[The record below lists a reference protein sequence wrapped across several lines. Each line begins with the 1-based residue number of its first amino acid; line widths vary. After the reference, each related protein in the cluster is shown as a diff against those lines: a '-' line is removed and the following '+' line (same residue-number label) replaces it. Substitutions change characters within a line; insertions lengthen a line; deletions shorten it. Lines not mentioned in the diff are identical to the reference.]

1 VRASWVWV
9 TGFLCLSSTGWAAPK
24 KVAAKAAKKITQTKA
39 AQAPS
44 VSAVALLGQGYR
56 AFVDGDYAAAR
67 TVLIKIDPKTLQN
80 RDYALY
86 LLAQAELLDG
96 EPLKARKHFADL
108 GAFANRFQTVAR
120 WRLGDC
126 DYAAGN
132 LDNARRVYETMLG
145 GCNGGKC
152 DPSVDPAVALFRI
165 GEAHR
170 AKKVTSAAQQFFR
183 RVYVEKPHHP
193 LAARA
198 LEQLVELKA
207 PPITVAEH
215 LSRAKTLTA
224 NRLWPAA
231 LEELSA
237 LSTVD
242 NGSLRDEIDYWYGT
256 TKFKMRRD
264 YDVAAQKLLGVWQR
278 LPGDDRRAEALFHG
292 ARAWSR
298 SDHDDDA
305 IVNYQLLLKKFPG
318 SRFAAEASFLVGWLD
333 FNRAKFATAIPALEE
348 TLKRFGGSAFGDD
361 ARWYL
366 GLSRWLS
373 GDTAGALADFQKLG
387 ALRGA
392 LVGGKGLY
400 WSGRALQKLGRTDE
414 AVAVWKRLPAEWPL
428 GFYATMAR
436 ARMRDVGAELPPPM
450 SPTKANFTSLG
461 MVDQKLAKDPVI
473 LRVDELLAAGLAV
486 EAGAEL
492 ARAEGELVKRLG
504 AQKAL
509 PLVFDRYRRGENFYR
524 VHRLAEAWA
533 QGALRLDPNADPAAR
548 RWWEEVYPLAY
559 RALVEKYAA
568 SGDNPP
574 YYLYTIMQKESAY
587 NPHDVSYAD
596 AIGLLQMIPPTS
608 RRVAAKIGREY
619 TDDVL
624 YDPEGNIAF
633 GAWYIGH
640 LLKKFKGQIP
650 IGAGSFNSGPRA
662 MMRWL
667 KRDGA
672 RPLDEMIELCSY
684 TQTREYMKKVVDI
697 YAHYQWLYAHEDWMP
712 ATAVDPV
719 PLDDGVDY

>member
-1 VRASWVWV
+1 MRASWVWLV
-9 TGFLCLSSTGWAAPK
+9 FGVWSVSSSAWAAPK
-24 KVAAKAAKKITQTKA
+24 AKAPKAKVTVTKA
-39 AQAPS
+39 SKAPS
-44 VSAVALLGQGYR
+44 VDSVAALGRGYTS
-56 AFVDGDYAAAR
+56 FVDGDYAAAR
-67 TVLIKIDPKTLQN
+67 AILAKVDLQTLHN

-96 EPLKARKHFADL
+96 APAKARKHFAEL
-108 GAFANRFQTVAR
+108 GAFGNRFQTLAR
-120 WRLGDC
+120 WRMADC
-126 DYAAGN
+126 DYAAGK
-132 LDNARRVYETMLG
+132 LDEARRAYETMLG
-145 GCNGGKC
+145 GCNGKC

-170 AKKVTSAAQQFFR
+170 AKKATSAAQQFFR

-193 LAARA
+193 LAAPA
-198 LEQLVELKA
+198 LEQLQQLKA

-224 NRLWPAA
+224 NRLWPVA
-231 LEELSA
+231 LEELGA
-237 LSTVD
+237 LATVEAPA
-242 NGSLRDEIDYWYGT
+242 LRDEIDYWYGT

-278 LPGDDRRAEALFHG
+278 LPGDERRAEALFHG

-298 SDHDDDA
+298 ADRDDDA

-318 SRFAAEASFLVGWLD
+318 CRFAAEASFLIGWLD
-333 FNRAKFATAIPALEE
+333 FNRGRFATAIPALEE
-348 TLKRFGGSAFGDD
+348 TLRRFGSSAFGDD

-387 ALRGA
+387 QMRGA

-400 WSGRALQKLGRTDE
+400 WTGRALAKLGRTDE

-428 GFYATMAR
+428 GYYATMAR
-436 ARMRDVGAELPPPM
+436 ARIREAGTEPPP
-450 SPTKANFTSLG
+450 PLAATKGNFPSLG
-461 MVDQKLAKDPVI
+461 DPDEKLAGDPVI
-473 LRVDELLAAGLAV
+473 LRVDELAKAGLSV
-486 EAGAEL
+486 EAGSEL
-492 ARAEGELVKRLG
+492 ARAEPELIKRLG
-504 AQKAL
+504 SSRAL
-509 PLVFDRYRRGENFYR
+509 PLLFDRYRRGVNFFR
-524 VHRLAEAWA
+524 VHRLSEAWA
-533 QGALRLDPNADPAAR
+533 QRALLVDPHADPAAR
-548 RWWEEVYPLAY
+548 RWWEQVYPLAY
-559 RALVEKYAA
+559 RELVEKYAPT
-568 SGDNPP
+568 GENPP

-608 RRVAAKIGREY
+608 RRVASKIGREY

-624 YDPEGNIAF
+624 YDPDGNVAF

-667 KRDGA
+667 KRDGT
-672 RPLDEMIELCSY
+672 RPLDELIELCSY

-697 YAHYQWLYAHEDWMP
+697 YAHYVWLYAHQDWAPSM
-712 ATAVDPV
+712 TVDPV